1 MAETV
6 IKKIY
11 MWHDQNL
18 LIWQQFLLKES
29 GNIIVCFQGEKEECE
44 AKLTK
49 LRLQNKAK
57 VTSLTTQLEEL
68 KKQQGVKGTPTHGKK
83 VGTHVPRMLR
93 SVR

>member
-1 MAETV
+1 M
-6 IKKIY
+6 
-11 MWHDQNL
+11 
-18 LIWQQFLLKES
+18 
-29 GNIIVCFQGEKEECE
+29 CFQGEKEECE

-68 KKQQGVKGTPTHGKK
+68 KKQQGGKGTPTHGKK
-83 VGTHVPRMLR
+83 VGTHVPRDSMLR